1 MRSRFGYVS
10 NSSSSSFVVISDSVY
25 EKRNSDGVA
34 SSIESFEE
42 MRLIFNFT
50 DDSGWKGLFP
60 NGELQFGWQY
70 ANYRGIE
77 SKWNWLVLQAAYASD
92 DRYRK
97 LLDEYVKS
105 LCDGIRIDWKFVKEC
120 EEKMEARIDHQSIDP
135 DRTFSAVETVGLD
148 EFLTNR
154 NCCIANGNDNY
165 EDIPEERD

>member
-1 MRSRFGYVS
+1 MRTRFGYVS

-25 EKRNSDGVA
+25 ERCNSDDVA
-34 SSIESFEE
+34 SSMESFER

-60 NGELQFGWQY
+60 DGELQFNWQC
-70 ANYRGIE
+70 AIYRGIK
-77 SKWNWLVLQAAYASD
+77 SKWNWLVLQATYASD

-120 EEKMEARIDHQSIDP
+120 EEEIEAYIDHQSINP
-135 DRTFSAVETVGLD
+135 DETFHEVDTVGLD

-154 NCCIANGNDNY
+154 DCYIANGNDNY
-165 EDIPEERD
+165 EDIPEERE